1 MLLDS
6 VSLVGRRVGSI
17 RLVEP
22 LGFGGA
28 GEVYLG
34 VDERLDRKV
43 AVKAIRGET
52 RLDDEARAR
61 LLREARVLSQLE
73 HPNVCRLYEYIQG
86 EESDFLVL
94 ELVEGGTLRDILGTE
109 GVPRDA
115 MALAEQ
121 IVQALIAAH
130 AMSIVHR
137 DLKPA
142 NIMVTEDRRVKV
154 LDFGLAKALRGE
166 PTGVCLPQEDQSIAH
181 SDLGGRDLTV
191 TQAGAIP
198 GTPRYMS
205 PEQARGERVG
215 AAGDIYSLGLVL
227 QEIFTGVR
235 PLQDT
240 DEVAV
245 LYQKAMWG
253 ESLPV
258 EGVQGDLRELI
269 TACKA
274 LNVVDRPSAEGVFE
288 RLRWIAEAPARR
300 IRKAVVVAFAALLVV
315 ATVVSTIGFVRARK
329 AQVEAQASA
338 VAAQQAQ
345 AEAEAVASFLEE
357 MLASADPGAMG
368 RDVRVIDVIDDAAKQ
383 IPESFGDSPLRQA
396 AVSMTLART
405 YRGLGDFA
413 AARQQ
418 FELALGIRSRVLGPE
433 ADETLEVRHLLGGLA
448 RDQGRLAEATDEL
461 RAVLKSRREVLG
473 HDAPAT
479 LRTQAELTV
488 TLGHRRQFDE
498 AVGLAEDLL
507 QRRRETLGEDE
518 EETLAAEHLLSRVY
532 ARTGQ
537 YEEGERL
544 AAHALKGYREIH
556 GPGHPKTLSAVNTL
570 SGLLGFQGRNT
581 EAEALVR
588 DLVEQTRDVLGSD
601 HPKAIEARSNLAVH
615 LIRKGE
621 YQQSADILFEVIED
635 EKRVLAP
642 AHPSTLSSMKSL
654 GWALEK
660 LGRIKEAEALSV
672 ERSGWSDEIYGPR
685 HRITLECRSGL
696 ASAYLAT
703 NRPQEAEEIYRE
715 VLSIRREVFGERH
728 SATLRSL
735 RDLAKSLRA
744 QGRDEEAEAIENER
758 SRLMSEDVTAG

>member
-1 MLLDS
+1 M
-6 VSLVGRRVGSI
+6 VGRRVGSI
-17 RLVEP
+17 RLMEP

-43 AVKAIRGET
+43 AVKAIRGEI

-86 EESDFLVL
+86 EDSDFLVL
-94 ELVEGGTLRDILGTE
+94 ELVEGETLRDVLGTD

-115 MALAEQ
+115 MPLAEQ
-121 IVQALIAAH
+121 IVQALVAAH

-166 PTGVCLPQEDQSIAH
+166 SERVCITEEDQSVGH
-181 SDLGGRDLTV
+181 SDLGGRDLTL
-191 TQAGAIP
+191 TKAGAIP

-215 AAGDIYSLGLVL
+215 PAGDIYSLGLVL
-227 QEIFTGVR
+227 QEVFTGVR

-258 EGVQGDLRELI
+258 EGVQRDLKELI
-269 TACKA
+269 TECKA
-274 LNVVDRPSAEGVFE
+274 LNFVDRPSAEGVSE

-300 IRKAVVVAFAALLVV
+300 IRKTVKAAFVVILVV
-315 ATVVSTIGFVRARK
+315 ATIVSTIGFVRARK

-357 MLASADPGAMG
+357 MLASADPGVMG
-368 RDVRVIDVIDDAAKQ
+368 RDVRVIDVIDNAAEQ
-383 IPESFGDSPLRQA
+383 IPESFGDTPLRQA
-396 AVSMTLART
+396 AVSMTLGRT

-413 AARQQ
+413 SARQQ
-418 FELALGIRSRVLGPE
+418 FEQALGIRTESLGPDAE
-433 ADETLEVRHLLGGLA
+433 ETLEVRHLLGGLA
-448 RDQGRLAEATDEL
+448 RDQGRLEEATDVL
-461 RAVLKSRREVLG
+461 RSVLERRREVLG
-473 HDAPAT
+473 LDAPAT

-498 AVGLAEDLL
+498 AAVLAEDVL
-507 QRRRETLGEDE
+507 QRRRVVFGEDQ
-518 EETLAAEHLLSRVY
+518 EETLAAEHLLARIY
-532 ARTGQ
+532 ARTGK
-537 YEEGERL
+537 YEEGEQL
-544 AAHALKGYREIH
+544 AAHVLKGYRELH

-570 SGLLGFQGRNT
+570 SGLLGFQERNA

-588 DLVEQTRDVLGSD
+588 DLVVQTGEVLGPD

-615 LIRKGE
+615 LVRRGK
-621 YQQSADILFEVIED
+621 YQQSADILVEVIED
-635 EKRVLAP
+635 EKRVLPP
-642 AHPSTLSSMKSL
+642 AHPSTLSSMKTL

-660 LGRIKEAEALSV
+660 LGRIKEAESLSL
-672 ERSGWSDEIYGPR
+672 ERYRWSDEVYGPR

-703 NRPQEAEEIYRE
+703 NRPQDAEVIYRE
-715 VLSIRREVFGERH
+715 VLSIRREVFGPNH
-728 SATLRSL
+728 GATLRSL

-744 QGRDEEAEAIENER
+744 QGRDEEAEAVENER
-758 SRLMSEDVTAG
+758 SRMMSEDVTAG